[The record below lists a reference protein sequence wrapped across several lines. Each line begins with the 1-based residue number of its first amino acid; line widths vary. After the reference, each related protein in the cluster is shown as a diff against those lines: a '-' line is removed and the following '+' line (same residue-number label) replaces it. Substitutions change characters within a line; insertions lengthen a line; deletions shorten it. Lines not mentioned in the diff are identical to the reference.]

1 MTLNLKFDLDP
12 PFFRENEC
20 HHQTPRGR
28 FNLKK
33 VCLLLLLIVP
43 FFATFAS
50 TNIYQGRFIKK
61 MKHNKKKKYLLSEG
75 WKEGQT
81 VRDLSL

>member
-20 HHQTPRGR
+20 HHGIPRGW
-28 FNLKK
+28 FSLKK

-43 FFATFAS
+43 FIRHLSSTITSTFFLSDNVRLAKALYP
-50 TNIYQGRFIKK
+50 YQ
-61 MKHNKKKKYLLSEG
+61 
-75 WKEGQT
+75 
-81 VRDLSL
+81 